1 MVSLFSLY
9 KTKWQKLP
17 RFLGQKC
24 FRGAFKDTENKEIY
38 STEQKMLGEKNY
50 SYIQKYK
57 TWTDLV
63 QSHILFNN
71 QDFALTSNNDA

>member
-38 STEQKMLGEKNY
+38 STEQKMLGENLFIYSKIQNLDRLSAV
-50 SYIQKYK
+50 SYI
-57 TWTDLV
+57 V
-63 QSHILFNN
+63 Q
-71 QDFALTSNNDA
+71 